1 MSNPFLPHGGGPIIQ
16 LLVEKDNQDDFSKK
30 AQTLTKIKMS
40 SWEKWESLMFS
51 MGAYNPYGGFVGEA
65 D

>member
-1 MSNPFLPHGGGPIIQ
+1 MTQ

-30 AQTLTKIKMS
+30 AQTFNKIKMS
-40 SWEKWESLMFS
+40 SWKKWEALLVSI
-51 MGAYNPYGGFVGEA
+51 GAYNPLGGFAGEA